1 MFFHMVIKTELNIL
15 LNLEYS
21 NCTILLTLLLV
32 LILILDIL
40 HQIDGVIFLIS
51 IYVNRIVFDAL
62 RLQTLALD
70 FQCLLNG
77 FISVYALKSVLL

>member
-1 MFFHMVIKTELNIL
+1 MVINTELNIL

-40 HQIDGVIFLIS
+40 HQIDGVIFLFS

-70 FQCLLNG
+70 LQCLLNG